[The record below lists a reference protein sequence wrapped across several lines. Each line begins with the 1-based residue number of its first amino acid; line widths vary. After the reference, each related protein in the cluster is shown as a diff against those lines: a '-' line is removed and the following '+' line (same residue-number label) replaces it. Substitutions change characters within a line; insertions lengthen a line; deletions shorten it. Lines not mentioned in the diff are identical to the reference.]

1 MPSVGKPVAGV
12 ACTPSRDHASRIA
25 CRELAVA
32 SIQRDIEVAAPLQ
45 AVWDALRDVGRIHER
60 LVPGFVTD
68 CRMEGRVRV
77 VTFGSGQV
85 IREPMLDVDP
95 ARHRV
100 AWAAVGGSFEHYNA
114 SVQAFDLG
122 GGSTKLRWIADLLPD
137 EAAPAATGM
146 IEEGLRVMKRTLEAA
161 G

>member
-1 MPSVGKPVAGV
+1 M
-12 ACTPSRDHASRIA
+12 
-25 CRELAVA
+25 A
-32 SIQRDIEVAAPLQ
+32 SIQRDIEVGAALP

-77 VTFGSGQV
+77 VTFGNGSV
-85 IREPMLDVDP
+85 VREPILDVDP
-95 ARHRV
+95 SRHRV

-114 SVQAFDLG
+114 SVQAFEVGDG
-122 GGSTKLRWIADLLPD
+122 RTRLRWIADLLPD
-137 EAAPAATGM
+137 EAAPKVAGM
-146 IEEGLRVMKRTLEAA
+146 IEEGLRVMKRTLE

>member
-1 MPSVGKPVAGV
+1 M
-12 ACTPSRDHASRIA
+12 
-25 CRELAVA
+25 A
-32 SIQRDIEVAAPLQ
+32 SIQREIDVDVALGDA
-45 AVWDALRDVGRIHER
+45 WDALRDVGNIHRR

-68 CRMEGRVRV
+68 CRMEGHVRV
-77 VTFGSGQV
+77 VTFGNGTV
-85 IREPMLDVDP
+85 VREPILSIDE

-122 GGSTKLRWIADLLPD
+122 DGRTRLRWIADLLPD
-137 EAAPAATGM
+137 EAAATVEGM
-146 IEEGLRVMKRTLEAA
+146 IEEGLRVMKATLEPA